1 MNKKTFF
8 LNSPFHAE
16 AKTMPDSHCL
26 SGLRKAFVL
35 LFSLI
40 ATLATSAQ
48 EYRLWYNTP
57 AEVWTEALPLGNSRL
72 GAMVYGIPTTERIQ
86 LNEETIWAGQPNT
99 NANKK
104 SKEWLGKVR
113 TLVFEKKYAEA
124 QQMADEHLMSGS
136 NNGMPYQTFGDLHIS
151 TPGHAEYS
159 DYQRYLSLDSAIAVT
174 EYSVG
179 NVRYRREALTSFT
192 DNVVKVRFTA
202 SRPGAITFNANL
214 SSPHHDVIIKSQ
226 GKEVSL
232 EGVTPTHES
241 LKGKVKFM
249 GRLAVQTHGG
259 KTISRD
265 GVITVTGAD
274 EAILYVSIATNFVN
288 YNDISADEAAR
299 SREFLDK
306 AMSHD
311 YLTDRSSHIAFFQK
325 YMNRSKLWLGENRFP
340 QLTTEQR
347 VEKFK
352 ENNDNHLVATYYA
365 FGRYLLICS
374 SQPGGQAANLQ
385 GIWNDKLLPSWDSKY
400 TCNINLEMNYWPS
413 EVANLTELNTPL
425 FSLIRDVSTTGAAT
439 AKTMYG
445 VEGWVLHHNTDIWR
459 ITGPVDRAASGL
471 WMSGGPWLCHHLLE
485 HYLFSGDKAFLRE
498 YMPIIK
504 GAAKFMDEMLV
515 KDPNTGYLVICP
527 SVSPENLHPA
537 NGGMKNIAAG
547 CAMDDQLCAEIFG
560 TVAFAA
566 RELGED
572 EELAEYYTKRISLL
586 TPGTIGRWGQL
597 QEWAED
603 WDDPKD
609 VHRHVSHLYGLFPG
623 TSISPFRT
631 PELFDAARTSLIHRG
646 DPSTGWSMGWKVC
659 LWARMLDGEHAYKL
673 IKEQLTLTDDKFV
686 PYGTKKKI
694 GGTFGN
700 LFDAHPP
707 FQIDG
712 NFGCTAGIAE
722 MLVQS
727 HDGFVYLLPAVP
739 SVWSEGK
746 VTGLRLRGGFVI
758 DEMEWK
764 EGKIISCKIR
774 STLGGNLRIRTAY
787 PVKGFRKAKGKNPNS
802 LFSVPV
808 TLATRNNSTVALND
822 VNAPKAYTYDIM
834 TKEGQTINIRN

>member
-1 MNKKTFF
+1 MINKTF
-8 LNSPFHAE
+8 
-16 AKTMPDSHCL
+16 
-26 SGLRKAFVL
+26 
-35 LFSLI
+35 
-40 ATLATSAQ
+40 LALCALCCFMTVSAQ
-48 EYRLWYNTP
+48 EYRLWYNSP

-86 LNEETIWAGQPNT
+86 LNEETIWAGQPN
-99 NANKK
+99 NNINKT
-104 SKEWLGKVR
+104 SKEYVGKVR
-113 TLVFEKKYAEA
+113 DLVFAGKYAEA
-124 QQMADEHLMSGS
+124 QKMADEHLMSGS

-151 TPGHAEYS
+151 MTGHADYS

-174 EYSVG
+174 EYTAG
-179 NVRYRREALTSFT
+179 GIRYRREALTSFT
-192 DNVVKVRFTA
+192 DNVIKVRLTA
-202 SRPGAITFNANL
+202 SKGGAITFNANL
-214 SSPHHDVIIKSQ
+214 SSPHHDVIIKSE

-232 EGVTPTHES
+232 EGVTPTHEG

-249 GRLAVQTHGG
+249 GRLAVKTKGG
-259 KTISRD
+259 KTVSRD
-265 GVITVTGAD
+265 GVVSVTGAD
-274 EAILYVSIATNFVN
+274 EAIVYVSIATNFVN
-288 YNDISADEAAR
+288 YADISADEAAR
-299 SREFLDK
+299 SREYLQK
-306 AMSHD
+306 AMAHD
-311 YLTDRSSHIAFFQK
+311 YLADRADHVAFFQK

-340 QLTTEQR
+340 QLTTSQR

-352 ENNDNHLVATYYA
+352 ENNDNNLVATYYA

-374 SQPGGQAANLQ
+374 SQPEGQPANLQ

-413 EVANLTELNTPL
+413 EVTNLSELNAPL
-425 FSLIRDVSTTGAAT
+425 FRLIREVSTTGAET
-439 AKTMYG
+439 AKVMYG
-445 VEGWVLHHNTDIWR
+445 AGGWVLHHNTDIWR
-459 ITGPVDRAASGL
+459 ITGPVDRSASGL
-471 WMSGGPWLCHHLLE
+471 WMAGGPWLCHHLLD
-485 HYLFSGDKAFLRE
+485 HYLFTGDKAFLKE
-498 YMPIIK
+498 YYPIIK
-504 GAAKFMDEMLV
+504 GAAQFMDEMLV
-515 KDPNTGYLVICP
+515 KDPNTGHLVICP

-537 NGGMKNIAAG
+537 NGGSKNIAAG
-547 CAMDDQLCAEIFG
+547 CAMDDQLCAEVFG

-566 RELGED
+566 RELGVD
-572 EELAEYYTKRISLL
+572 DELARHYAGRIALL

-597 QEWAED
+597 QEWAND

-609 VHRHVSHLYGLFPG
+609 VHRHVSHLYGVYPG

-631 PELFDAARTSLIHRG
+631 PQLFDAARTSLIHRG

-686 PYGTKKKI
+686 PYGNKKKS

-746 VTGLRLRGGFVI
+746 ITGVCLRGGFVI
-758 DEMEWK
+758 DEMTWK
-764 EGKIISCKIR
+764 DGKITSCKIR
-774 STLGGNLRIRTAY
+774 STIGGNLRIRTAY
-787 PVKGFRKAKGKNPNS
+787 PVKGLRKAKGENPNT
-802 LFSVPV
+802 LFATPV
-808 TLATRNNSTVALND
+808 TLATRNNSEVELNP
-822 VNAPKAYTYDIM
+822 VGAPKAYMYDIM
-834 TKEGQTINIRN
+834 TKPGQTVNVKN

>member
-1 MNKKTFF
+1 MINKTF
-8 LNSPFHAE
+8 
-16 AKTMPDSHCL
+16 
-26 SGLRKAFVL
+26 
-35 LFSLI
+35 
-40 ATLATSAQ
+40 LALCALCCFMTVSAQ
-48 EYRLWYNTP
+48 EYRLWYNSP

-86 LNEETIWAGQPNT
+86 LNEETIWAGQPN
-99 NANKK
+99 NNINKT
-104 SKEWLGKVR
+104 SKEYVGKVR
-113 TLVFEKKYAEA
+113 DLVFAGKYAEA
-124 QQMADEHLMSGS
+124 QKMADEHLMSGS

-151 TPGHAEYS
+151 MTGHADYS

-174 EYSVG
+174 EYTAG
-179 NVRYRREALTSFT
+179 GIRYRREALTSFT
-192 DNVVKVRFTA
+192 DNVIKVRLTA
-202 SRPGAITFNANL
+202 SKGGAITFNANL
-214 SSPHHDVIIKSQ
+214 SSPHHDEIIKSE

-232 EGVTPTHES
+232 EGVTPTHEG

-249 GRLAVQTHGG
+249 GRLAVKTKGG
-259 KTISRD
+259 KTVSRD
-265 GVITVTGAD
+265 GVVSVTGAD
-274 EAILYVSIATNFVN
+274 EAIVYVSIATNFVN
-288 YNDISADEAAR
+288 YADISADEAAR
-299 SREFLDK
+299 SREYLQK
-306 AMSHD
+306 AMAHD
-311 YLTDRSSHIAFFQK
+311 YLADRADHVAFFQK

-340 QLTTEQR
+340 ELTTSQR

-352 ENNDNHLVATYYA
+352 ENNDNNLVATYYA

-374 SQPGGQAANLQ
+374 SQPEGQPANLQ

-413 EVANLTELNTPL
+413 EVTNLSELNAPL
-425 FSLIRDVSTTGAAT
+425 FRLIREVSTTGAET
-439 AKTMYG
+439 AKVMYG
-445 VEGWVLHHNTDIWR
+445 AGGWVLHHNTDIWR
-459 ITGPVDRAASGL
+459 ITGPVDRSASGL
-471 WMSGGPWLCHHLLE
+471 WMAGGPWLCHHLLD
-485 HYLFSGDKAFLRE
+485 HYLFTGDKAFLKE
-498 YMPIIK
+498 YYPIIK
-504 GAAKFMDEMLV
+504 GAAQFMDEMLV
-515 KDPNTGYLVICP
+515 KDPNTGHLVICP

-537 NGGMKNIAAG
+537 NGGSKNIAAG
-547 CAMDDQLCAEIFG
+547 CAMDDQLCAEVFG

-566 RELGED
+566 RELGVD
-572 EELAEYYTKRISLL
+572 DELARHYAGRIALL

-597 QEWAED
+597 QEWAND

-609 VHRHVSHLYGLFPG
+609 VHRHVSHLYGVYPG

-631 PELFDAARTSLIHRG
+631 PQLFDAARTSLIHRG

-686 PYGTKKKI
+686 PYGNKKKS

-746 VTGLRLRGGFVI
+746 ITGVCLRGGFVI
-758 DEMEWK
+758 DEMTWK
-764 EGKIISCKIR
+764 DGKITSCKIR
-774 STLGGNLRIRTAY
+774 STIGGNLRIRTAY
-787 PVKGFRKAKGKNPNS
+787 PVKGLRKAKGENPNT
-802 LFSVPV
+802 LFATPV
-808 TLATRNNSTVALND
+808 TLATRNNSEVELNP
-822 VNAPKAYTYDIM
+822 VGAPKAYMYDIM
-834 TKEGQTINIRN
+834 TKPGQTVNVKN

>member
-1 MNKKTFF
+1 MINKTF
-8 LNSPFHAE
+8 
-16 AKTMPDSHCL
+16 
-26 SGLRKAFVL
+26 
-35 LFSLI
+35 
-40 ATLATSAQ
+40 LALCALCCFMTVSAQ
-48 EYRLWYNTP
+48 EYRLWYNSP

-86 LNEETIWAGQPNT
+86 LNEETIWAGQPN
-99 NANKK
+99 NNINKT
-104 SKEWLGKVR
+104 SKEYVGKVR
-113 TLVFEKKYAEA
+113 DLVFAGKYAEA
-124 QQMADEHLMSGS
+124 QKMADEHLMSGS

-151 TPGHAEYS
+151 MTGHADYS

-174 EYSVG
+174 EYTAG
-179 NVRYRREALTSFT
+179 GIRYRREALTSFT
-192 DNVVKVRFTA
+192 DNVIKVRLTA
-202 SRPGAITFNANL
+202 SKGGAITFNANL
-214 SSPHHDVIIKSQ
+214 SSPHHDVIIKSE

-232 EGVTPTHES
+232 EGVTPTHEG

-249 GRLAVQTHGG
+249 GRLAVKTKGG
-259 KTISRD
+259 KTVSRD
-265 GVITVTGAD
+265 GVVSVTGAD
-274 EAILYVSIATNFVN
+274 EAIVYVSIATNFVN
-288 YNDISADEAAR
+288 YADISADEAAR
-299 SREFLDK
+299 SREYLQK
-306 AMSHD
+306 AMAHD
-311 YLTDRSSHIAFFQK
+311 YLADRADHVAFFQK

-340 QLTTEQR
+340 LLTTSQR

-352 ENNDNHLVATYYA
+352 ENNDNNLVATYYA

-374 SQPGGQAANLQ
+374 SQPEGQPANLQ

-413 EVANLTELNTPL
+413 EVTNLSELNAPL
-425 FSLIRDVSTTGAAT
+425 FRLIREVSTTGAET
-439 AKTMYG
+439 AKVMYG
-445 VEGWVLHHNTDIWR
+445 AGGWVLHHNTDIWR
-459 ITGPVDRAASGL
+459 ITGPVDRSASGL
-471 WMSGGPWLCHHLLE
+471 WMAGGPWLCHHLLD
-485 HYLFSGDKAFLRE
+485 HYLFTGDKAFLKE
-498 YMPIIK
+498 YYPIIK
-504 GAAKFMDEMLV
+504 GAAQFMDEMLV
-515 KDPNTGYLVICP
+515 KDPNTGHLVICP

-537 NGGMKNIAAG
+537 NGGSKNIAAG
-547 CAMDDQLCAEIFG
+547 CAMDDQLCAEVFG

-566 RELGED
+566 RELGVD
-572 EELAEYYTKRISLL
+572 DELARHYAGRIALL

-597 QEWAED
+597 QEWAND

-609 VHRHVSHLYGLFPG
+609 VHRHVSHLYGVYPG

-631 PELFDAARTSLIHRG
+631 PQLFDAARTSLIHRG

-686 PYGTKKKI
+686 PYGNKKKS

-746 VTGLRLRGGFVI
+746 ITGVCLRGGFVI
-758 DEMEWK
+758 DEMTWK
-764 EGKIISCKIR
+764 DGKITSCKIR
-774 STLGGNLRIRTAY
+774 STIGGNLRIRTAY
-787 PVKGFRKAKGKNPNS
+787 PVKGLRKAKGENPNT
-802 LFSVPV
+802 LFATPV
-808 TLATRNNSTVALND
+808 TLATRNNSEVELNP
-822 VNAPKAYTYDIM
+822 VGAPKAYMYDIM
-834 TKEGQTINIRN
+834 TKPGQTVNVKN

>member
-1 MNKKTFF
+1 MINKTF
-8 LNSPFHAE
+8 
-16 AKTMPDSHCL
+16 
-26 SGLRKAFVL
+26 
-35 LFSLI
+35 
-40 ATLATSAQ
+40 LALCALCCFMTVSAQ
-48 EYRLWYNTP
+48 EYRLWYNSP

-86 LNEETIWAGQPNT
+86 LNEETIWAGQPN
-99 NANKK
+99 NNINKT
-104 SKEWLGKVR
+104 SKEYVGKVR
-113 TLVFEKKYAEA
+113 DLVFAGKYAEA
-124 QQMADEHLMSGS
+124 QKMADEHLMSGS

-151 TPGHAEYS
+151 MTGHADYS

-174 EYSVG
+174 EYTAG
-179 NVRYRREALTSFT
+179 GIRYRREALTSFT
-192 DNVVKVRFTA
+192 DNVIKVRLTA
-202 SRPGAITFNANL
+202 SKGGAITFNANL
-214 SSPHHDVIIKSQ
+214 SSPHHDVIIKSE

-232 EGVTPTHES
+232 EGVTPTHEG

-249 GRLAVQTHGG
+249 GRLAVKTKGG
-259 KTISRD
+259 KTVSRD
-265 GVITVTGAD
+265 GVVSVTGAD
-274 EAILYVSIATNFVN
+274 EAIVYVSIATNFVN
-288 YNDISADEAAR
+288 YADISADEAAR
-299 SREFLDK
+299 SREYLQK
-306 AMSHD
+306 AMAHD
-311 YLTDRSSHIAFFQK
+311 YLADRADHVAFFQK

-340 QLTTEQR
+340 QLTTSQR

-352 ENNDNHLVATYYA
+352 ENNDNNLVATYYA

-374 SQPGGQAANLQ
+374 SQPEGQPANLQ

-413 EVANLTELNTPL
+413 EVTNLSELNAPL
-425 FSLIRDVSTTGAAT
+425 FRLIREVSTTGAET
-439 AKTMYG
+439 AKVMYG
-445 VEGWVLHHNTDIWR
+445 AGGWVLHHNTDIWR
-459 ITGPVDRAASGL
+459 ITGPVDRSASGL
-471 WMSGGPWLCHHLLE
+471 WMAGGPWLCHHLLD
-485 HYLFSGDKAFLRE
+485 HYLFTGDKAFLKE
-498 YMPIIK
+498 YYPIIK
-504 GAAKFMDEMLV
+504 GAAQFMDEMLV
-515 KDPNTGYLVICP
+515 KDPNTGHLVICP

-537 NGGMKNIAAG
+537 NGGSKNIAAG
-547 CAMDDQLCAEIFG
+547 CAMDDQLCAEVFG

-566 RELGED
+566 RELGVD
-572 EELAEYYTKRISLL
+572 DELARHYAGRIALL

-597 QEWAED
+597 QEWAND

-609 VHRHVSHLYGLFPG
+609 VHRHVSHLYGVYPG

-631 PELFDAARTSLIHRG
+631 PQLFDAARTSLIHRG

-686 PYGTKKKI
+686 PYGNKKKS

-746 VTGLRLRGGFVI
+746 ITGVCLRGGFVI
-758 DEMEWK
+758 DEMTWK
-764 EGKIISCKIR
+764 DGKITSCKIR
-774 STLGGNLRIRTAY
+774 STIGGNLRIRTAY
-787 PVKGFRKAKGKNPNS
+787 PVNGLRKAKGENPNT
-802 LFSVPV
+802 LFATPV
-808 TLATRNNSTVALND
+808 TLATRNNSEVELNP
-822 VNAPKAYTYDIM
+822 VGAPKAYMYDIM
-834 TKEGQTINIRN
+834 TKPGQTVNVKN